1 MEKTFGDMLREV
13 SSAAQEKL
21 KKEFLE
27 EFKEFFEQEGRAQ
40 VLKAAE
46 EGRVFCTIYY
56 NKNLS
61 KYSPIQSEAI
71 EIVEY
76 YLIKELGFSD
86 VEFFESFGSLVKGFI
101 LRWKLKITEGGYAC
115 VTDSNTTSGCC
126 SSNDFR

>member
-21 KKEFLE
+21 KKEFFE

-56 NKNLS
+56 NKNLN
-61 KYSPIQSEAI
+61 KYLPIQSEGI
-71 EIVEY
+71 EIVKY
-76 YLIKELGFSD
+76 YLITKLGFTD
-86 VEFFESFGSLVKGFI
+86 VKFFETLSGKGFI
-101 LRWKLKITEGGYAC
+101 LRWKLKITEGGYVC
-115 VTDSNTTSGCC
+115 VTGKNTTGRCY
-126 SSNDFR
+126 SSIDF

>member
-40 VLKAAE
+40 VLQAAE

-56 NKNLS
+56 NKNLN
-61 KYSPIQSEAI
+61 KYLPIQSEGI
-71 EIVEY
+71 EIIKY
-76 YLIKELGFSD
+76 YLIKELGFAD
-86 VEFFESFGSLVKGFI
+86 VEFFETLSTKGFI

>member
-27 EFKEFFEQEGRAQ
+27 EFKEFFEEECRAQ

-46 EGRVFCTIYY
+46 EGRVSCPIYY

-61 KYSPIQSEAI
+61 KYSPIQSVAN
-71 EIVEY
+71 EIVKY
-76 YLIKELGFSD
+76 YLITELGFSD
-86 VEFFESFGSLVKGFI
+86 VDFLGSKGFI

-115 VTDSNTTSGCC
+115 VTGSNTTGRCY
-126 SSNDFR
+126 SSNDF

>member
-13 SSAAQEKL
+13 SSAVQEKL

-27 EFKEFFEQEGRAQ
+27 EFKEFFEEEGRAQ

-56 NKNLS
+56 NRNLN
-61 KYSPIQSEAI
+61 KYLPIQSEGI
-71 EIVEY
+71 EIVKY
-76 YLIKELGFSD
+76 YLIKELGFAD
-86 VEFFESFGSLVKGFI
+86 VEFFESLGGGKGFI

-115 VTDSNTTSGCC
+115 VTGNATCRCDSA
-126 SSNDFR
+126 NDFR